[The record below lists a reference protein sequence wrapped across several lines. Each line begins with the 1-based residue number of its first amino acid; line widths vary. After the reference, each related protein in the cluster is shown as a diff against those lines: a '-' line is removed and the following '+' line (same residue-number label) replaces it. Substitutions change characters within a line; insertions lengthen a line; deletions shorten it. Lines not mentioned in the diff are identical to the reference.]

1 VLPVCLCVV
10 CLSGA
15 IIATSFTLGRKD
27 NLHKV
32 MRWIHENTAAGLVIF
47 GLLYVWFTVM
57 FLPPALLAACAGA
70 LYGFLLAIPIVWF
83 FAIVSTSHR
92 PVRDT
97 CIDRKHS
104 QLCVELV
111 ATLARASA
119 QCGSSS
125 AVPCILLSLSAPCLL
140 PSILVTSPAPPFCP
154 HLLGFQPQRPLYLSL
169 SPPHP
174 T

>member
-1 VLPVCLCVV
+1 M

-47 GLLYVWFTVM
+47 GLLYIWFTVM

-83 FAIVSTSHR
+83 FAIVSTS
-92 PVRDT
+92 
-97 CIDRKHS
+97 S
-104 QLCVELV
+104 AEGLCVE
-111 ATLARASA
+111 AALAGHSCSCAR
-119 QCGSSS
+119 C
-125 AVPCILLSLSAPCLL
+125 
-140 PSILVTSPAPPFCP
+140 
-154 HLLGFQPQRPLYLSL
+154 
-169 SPPHP
+169 
-174 T
+174 